1 MRLTAYLANE
11 MSDPAEPRNRQTKAA
26 AAFVDEQLKVGR
38 VGFPMS
44 QLLEATG
51 LTPEAAKSQLRRLAP
66 RVARVSVAHPFFL
79 IVTPENQSTGAP
91 PVEWWLDDYFAWLK
105 HPYYL
110 ALQSAASALGSSP
123 QSIQVTQVMTDT
135 ARRPIELGRLK
146 IIFFVKRRIGRT
158 PTQQLLNAFAP
169 TRVSTPAATAFD
181 LVRYA
186 PRIGGIGRVIETL
199 RPLLSQIHG
208 PELREVLESENE
220 IATAQRLG
228 FVLEKT
234 GQTRLA
240 SLVEKWLP
248 GKRPLT
254 PLVPAPAGR
263 PGAPLAA
270 RWRVVDNSGE
280 FNP

>member
-1 MRLTAYLANE
+1 
-11 MSDPAEPRNRQTKAA
+11 MSAPEEPRNRQTKAA
-26 AAFVDEQLKVGR
+26 AVFIDEQLKVGR

-44 QLLEATG
+44 QLMEVTR
-51 LTPEAAKSQLRRLAP
+51 LTLEAAKSQLRRLGP
-66 RVARVSVAHPFFL
+66 RIARVSQAHPFFL
-79 IVTPENQSTGAP
+79 IVTPEHLATGGP
-91 PVEWWLDDYFAWLK
+91 PVEWWLDDYFTWLK

-135 ARRPIELGRLK
+135 PRRPIELGRLK
-146 IIFFVKRRIGRT
+146 ITFFVKRRIEHT

-186 PRIGGIGRVIETL
+186 PRIGGIGRTLETL
-199 RPLLSQIHG
+199 RPLLPQIHA
-208 PELREVLESENE
+208 PELREVLETENE

-228 FVLEKT
+228 YVIEMAGHAK
-234 GQTRLA
+234 LA
-240 SLVEKWLP
+240 DVIQKWLP

-254 PLVPAPAGR
+254 PLVPTPTR
-263 PGAPLAA
+263 PQEAPLTS
-270 RWRVVDNSGE
+270 RWRVLDNSGE